1 MNEVT
6 QNCQVDVLIRYFN
19 EDDKQFKVR
28 YLDSCFLGHS
38 VNIDLFEQFINAVN
52 ELNGQSVNL

>member
-6 QNCQVDVLIRYFN
+6 QNCQVDVLIKYFN
-19 EDDKQFKVR
+19 EDDKVR

-38 VNIDLFEQFINAVN
+38 VNIDLFDNSQM
-52 ELNGQSVNL
+52 LLMS